1 MVGGIVLAVGRGV
14 SMGTAIGVGL
24 LSLATVVGLSVGL
37 GIEGN
42 KSTLRDTELNRLRRE
57 IKTVEDITKDINVTP
72 PNGFIN

>member
-1 MVGGIVLAVGRGV
+1 MAVGRGV
-14 SMGTAIGVGL
+14 SMSTAIVTGF
-24 LSLATVVGLSVGL
+24 LSLATVIGLSVGL

-42 KSTLRDTELNRLRRE
+42 KSTLRDTELDRLRRE

>member
-1 MVGGIVLAVGRGV
+1 MAVGRGV

-24 LSLATVVGLSVGL
+24 LSLATLVGLSVGL

>member
-1 MVGGIVLAVGRGV
+1 MAVGRGV
-14 SMGTAIGVGL
+14 SMSTAIVTGF

-42 KSTLRDTELNRLRRE
+42 KSTLRDTELDRLRRE

>member
-14 SMGTAIGVGL
+14 SMSTAIVTGF
-24 LSLATVVGLSVGL
+24 LSLATVVGFSVGL

>member
-1 MVGGIVLAVGRGV
+1 MAVGRGV
-14 SMGTAIGVGL
+14 SMSTAIVTGF
-24 LSLATVVGLSVGL
+24 LSLATVVGFSVGL

-42 KSTLRDTELNRLRRE
+42 KSTLRDTELDRLRRE

>member
-14 SMGTAIGVGL
+14 SMSTAIVTGF
-24 LSLATVVGLSVGL
+24 LSLATVIGLSVGL

-42 KSTLRDTELNRLRRE
+42 KSTLRDTELDRLRRE

>member
-1 MVGGIVLAVGRGV
+1 MAVGRGV
-14 SMGTAIGVGL
+14 SMSTAIVTGF
-24 LSLATVVGLSVGL
+24 LSLATLVGLSVGL

-42 KSTLRDTELNRLRRE
+42 KSTLRDTELDRLRRE

>member
-14 SMGTAIGVGL
+14 SMSTAIVTGF

-42 KSTLRDTELNRLRRE
+42 KSTLRDTELDRLRRE

>member
-14 SMGTAIGVGL
+14 GMGKVIGAGL
-24 LSLATVVGLSVGL
+24 LSLAAVVGLSVGL

>member
-1 MVGGIVLAVGRGV
+1 MAVGRGV
-14 SMGTAIGVGL
+14 SMGTAMVTGF
-24 LSLATVVGLSVGL
+24 LSLAAVVGLSVGL

>member
-1 MVGGIVLAVGRGV
+1 MAVGRGV
-14 SMGTAIGVGL
+14 SMSTAIVTGF
-24 LSLATVVGLSVGL
+24 LSLATVVGFSVGL

>member
-24 LSLATVVGLSVGL
+24 LSIATVVGLSV